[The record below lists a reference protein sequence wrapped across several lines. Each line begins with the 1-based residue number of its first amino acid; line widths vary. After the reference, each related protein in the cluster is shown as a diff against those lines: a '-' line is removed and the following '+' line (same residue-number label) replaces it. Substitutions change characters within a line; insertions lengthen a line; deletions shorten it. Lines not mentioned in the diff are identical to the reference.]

1 MEERIKGSNLHGNKN
16 EELLVKYLDGKK
28 LSDLNTNMKNFINFI
43 IQDKEIS
50 FAKEDTIK
58 SYLVTNNKFKQD
70 IIIVLQGEEYNVS
83 VKMGTGNSVHQEK
96 IEDFINYLKNAYNIS
111 ETLANDF
118 RLSIWVD
125 GTLDG
130 KGDVNNRFKISKLKE
145 LYPKSKERIQK
156 FLNENRKG
164 LITHFIKVGRHNS
177 HVDYIY
183 HGSINN
189 GSWISIDQLINYNL
203 DYAYDLNKARAALP
217 IGRMSIQPWNPVL
230 NGNPKTEHKRGQV
243 QVKYTSMEN
252 DFAYLIE
259 KNSENKGTYLGDK
272 EEFTISQVLNK
283 NKKHKFWKAMNLH
296 NKNSNLYAIKV
307 SSNVVS
313 CLSGK
318 KVLPKADVY
327 IVEAEIGRNYL
338 LSKEY
343 HLDENDLND
352 FKYKIIKESGIS
364 VKRKDSKSYT
374 FAKFTPN
381 TFKKLFEEREDSLIL
396 SLSVFLYIKEAKDNI
411 KILQGLGLT
420 EEDLWDYLIAE
431 GFTKTKGDITD
442 KNEVKYIK
450 KYLNN
455 KMRKV
460 IENNPSIK
468 AAIFAGKGL
477 YEEPYP
483 ASFIVKHGE
492 LTNEIVTEYSITRGS
507 GLSKGNYTIIFK
519 P

>member
-1 MEERIKGSNLHGNKN
+1 MEERIKGSNVHGNKN

-43 IQDKEIS
+43 IQDKEID

-70 IIIVLQGEEYNVS
+70 IIIVLKGKEYNVS
-83 VKMGTGNSVHQEK
+83 VKMGTGNSVHQER
-96 IEDFINYLKNAYNIS
+96 IEDFIEYLKNDYSIS

-145 LYPKSKERIQK
+145 LYPESKERIQK
-156 FLNENRKG
+156 FLNENRKE

-177 HVDYIY
+177 HVDYVY
-183 HGSINN
+183 HGSIND
-189 GSWISIDQLINYNL
+189 GSWISINQLIKYNL
-203 DYAYDLNKARAALP
+203 EYATDLNKARAALP

-230 NGNPKTEHKRGQV
+230 NGNPKTEHKRGQI
-243 QVKYTSMEN
+243 QVKYTSMKK
-252 DFAYLIE
+252 DFAYLVE

-283 NKKHKFWKAMNLH
+283 NKNHKFWKAMNLH

-307 SSNVVS
+307 SSKVVS
-313 CLSGK
+313 CLSEK

-327 IVEAEIGRNYL
+327 IIEAEISKNYL

-343 HLDENDLND
+343 HLDENDIND
-352 FKYKIIKESGIS
+352 FKYKIVEGSGIS

-381 TFKKLFEEREDSLIL
+381 TFKKLFEERKDSLIL
-396 SLSVFLYIKEAKDNI
+396 ALSVFLYIKEAKDNI
-411 KILQGLGLT
+411 KIIQGLGLT
-420 EEDLWDYLIAE
+420 EEDLWNYLIDE
-431 GFTKTKGDITD
+431 GFAKIKGDITD
-442 KNEVKYIK
+442 EYEVKYIK

-455 KMRKV
+455 KLRKV

-468 AAIFAGKGL
+468 AAIFTGKGL

-483 ASFIVKHGE
+483 ASFIVKHGK
-492 LTNEIVTEYSITRGS
+492 LTNNIVTEYSITRGS
-507 GLSKGNYTIIFK
+507 GLSKGKYTIIFK